1 VGHRQTGSPQLDL
14 AAVTDNDE
22 LILAV
27 NNGSSSL
34 KFGLYKHPKGDC
46 NPVLLLAGGASGIGH
61 SNGRLQIKD
70 AAGAQLLD
78 EAYKLNSQG
87 HALKEILDVNERFGH
102 GRPQSIGH
110 RVVHGGPHL
119 REHQIITVAL
129 IEKLQAATQF
139 APIHIPAAVALIRE
153 TEKLVPDAKQY
164 ACFDTAFHSTMPEKA
179 RHFPLPQRLY
189 DLGIERYGFH
199 GLSYESIVT
208 RLGASL
214 PERVVC
220 AHLGSGA
227 SLVALQ
233 SGKSIDTSMGMT
245 PVGGIPMATRSGDF
259 DPGVVLFL
267 MRTEQL
273 SADQLESLLNRDSGL
288 GALSGGESDM
298 RLIEECAA
306 KGDKKAILAIEVF
319 ATAVRKQIGAY
330 AAELGG
336 LDLLV
341 FTGGI
346 GEHSAAMRD
355 WICDGLEFIGISS
368 GDPALCAKVRVLTS
382 EEELQIARI
391 TCRLQQNS

>member
-1 VGHRQTGSPQLDL
+1 L
-14 AAVTDNDE
+14 AAVSATDE

-27 NNGSSSL
+27 NSGSSSL
-34 KFGLYKHPKGDC
+34 KFGLYRHPPGDC
-46 NPVLLLAGGASGIGH
+46 NPGLLLAGGASGIGH

-70 AAGAQLLD
+70 ASGKTLLD
-78 EAYKLNSQG
+78 EAYQLNSQG
-87 HALKEILDVNERFGH
+87 HALKEILDTFERFGH
-102 GRPQSIGH
+102 GQPGSIGH

-119 REHQIITVAL
+119 REHQAITDAL
-129 IEKLQAATQF
+129 IEKLQAAMQF

-153 TEKLVPDAKQY
+153 TEKLLPDARQY
-164 ACFDTAFHSTMPEKA
+164 ACFDTAFHSTMPETA
-179 RHFPLPQRLY
+179 RHYPLPQRLY
-189 DLGIERYGFH
+189 DMGIERYGFH
-199 GLSYESIVT
+199 GLSYESIVV
-208 RLGASL
+208 RLGSSI

-220 AHLGSGA
+220 AHLGAGA
-227 SLVALQ
+227 SLVALRHGQ
-233 SGKSIDTSMGMT
+233 SIDTSMGMT

-267 MRTEQL
+267 MRTEEL

-298 RLIEECAA
+298 RLLEQCVA
-306 KGDKKAILAIEVF
+306 KGDKKARLAIEVF
-319 ATAVRKQIGAY
+319 AHAVRKMIGAY

-346 GEHSAAMRD
+346 GEHSAAVRD
-355 WICDGLEFIGISS
+355 WICDGLDFMGITS
-368 GDPALCAKVRVLTS
+368 GDPALCGKVRVLTS

-391 TCRLQQNS
+391 TCRLRQQG